1 MDGSPTD
8 RPDVIVKVIDGHV
21 NGKNDA
27 KNLIFRANVKEAFF
41 RRYKYLINLTRDQNC
56 RIHLKISVYH

>member
-27 KNLIFRANVKEAFF
+27 KNLIFCATVKKHFS
-41 RRYKYLINLTRDQNC
+41 RRYKYLIDLTRD
-56 RIHLKISVYH
+56 

>member
-27 KNLIFRANVKEAFF
+27 KNLIFRATVKDAFF
-41 RRYKYLINLTRDQNC
+41 SSLQILNQLNT
-56 RIHLKISVYH
+56 

>member
-27 KNLIFRANVKEAFF
+27 KNLIFCATVKKHFS
-41 RRYKYLINLTRDQNC
+41 RRYKYLINLTRDQNI